1 MDAWEARM
9 LVSLLAATVGI
20 NVGYTET
27 AAGAVDHVLTGGS
40 SAQAATHTCVPCGR
54 RTSFA
59 LTRHGPGAAVE
70 SKPVLGRLVACE
82 ADLPG
87 WQESEGRRSPALL
100 LSDNP

>member
-40 SAQAATHTCVPCGR
+40 SAQAATHT
-54 RTSFA
+54 
-59 LTRHGPGAAVE
+59 
-70 SKPVLGRLVACE
+70 
-82 ADLPG
+82 
-87 WQESEGRRSPALL
+87 
-100 LSDNP
+100 LSLIHI